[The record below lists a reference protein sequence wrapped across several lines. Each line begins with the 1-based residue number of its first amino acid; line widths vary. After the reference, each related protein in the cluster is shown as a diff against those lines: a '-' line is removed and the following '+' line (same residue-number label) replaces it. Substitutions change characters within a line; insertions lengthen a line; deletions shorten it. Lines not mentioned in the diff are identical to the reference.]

1 MLAASEAPPERHFLQ
16 PRVLIPAKR
25 HMGTPHVAKIV
36 ANFVFF
42 KIFCFVFF
50 VFFSKYHF
58 FHTFWNSYRYG
69 GMGRPLP
76 GPSRGAPGRSLGA
89 PGRPRNAPGRP
100 RAPPGAHVPAKR
112 PTILQKV
119 AMMVFC
125 KAPIGHTDFCA
136 LFGALFGD
144 TFGPEAYGTAIF

>member
-16 PRVLIPAKR
+16 PRLLIPAKR

-36 ANFVFF
+36 ANFVFLE
-42 KIFCFVFF
+42 IFCFFLIGYVSKCNFF
-50 VFFSKYHF
+50 Y
-58 FHTFWNSYRYG
+58 TFWNSYRYG

-100 RAPPGAHVPAKR
+100 RARTFR
-112 PTILQKV
+112 PRGPQ
-119 AMMVFC
+119 
-125 KAPIGHTDFCA
+125 
-136 LFGALFGD
+136 LFKKLR
-144 TFGPEAYGTAIF
+144 